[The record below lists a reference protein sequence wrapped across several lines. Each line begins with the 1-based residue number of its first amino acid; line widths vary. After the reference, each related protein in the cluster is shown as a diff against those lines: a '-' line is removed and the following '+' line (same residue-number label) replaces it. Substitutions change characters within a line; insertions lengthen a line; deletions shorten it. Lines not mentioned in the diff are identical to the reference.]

1 MKKVN
6 LDQKNLKIGK
16 KDQKVYMQ
24 IKDHQCP

>member
-16 KDQKVYMQ
+16 KDQKVYKQ
-24 IKDHQCP
+24 IRHHQCP